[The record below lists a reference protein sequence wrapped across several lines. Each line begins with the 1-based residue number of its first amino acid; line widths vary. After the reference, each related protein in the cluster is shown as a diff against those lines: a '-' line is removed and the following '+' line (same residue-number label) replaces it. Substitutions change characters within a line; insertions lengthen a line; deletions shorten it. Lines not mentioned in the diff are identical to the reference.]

1 MVGMTWLLRLV
12 GISEG
17 NSVSRIVLIFR
28 IIYEFLNQFVN
39 CLFMHKSL
47 YVIGFYYFVVCLVGF
62 DVVTKPN

>member
-1 MVGMTWLLRLV
+1 MVGLTWLLGLV

-17 NSVSRIVLIFR
+17 NGVSRIVLIFR

-47 YVIGFYYFVVCLVGF
+47 YVIGFHYFIILLFVWLGLML
-62 DVVTKPN
+62 